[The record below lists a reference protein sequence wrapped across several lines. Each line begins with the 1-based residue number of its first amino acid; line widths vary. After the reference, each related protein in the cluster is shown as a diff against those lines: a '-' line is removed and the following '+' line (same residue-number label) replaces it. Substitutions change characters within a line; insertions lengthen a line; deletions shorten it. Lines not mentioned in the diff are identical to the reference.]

1 MGRRGGHE
9 TARGDLLLLAGC
21 VAFGLVAMAL
31 PRPWVQG
38 LITSLRQTALRPIV
52 MLQERATED
61 FSARFRLRGIQ
72 GQHDS
77 LALRLQEEATLLQE
91 NANLRA
97 LLDLR
102 PRLPRPYLAAEVL
115 HRPTLTDSRMLLI
128 GVGKRVGVDSFA
140 AVVTAEGLLGTV
152 WSVGQHASSVMTWAH
167 PEFRAS
173 AVTAEGGVLGVIQ
186 PSSVLANQQP
196 LLELR
201 GVALRDSL
209 PLGTIVY
216 TSGLGGV
223 FPRGIPIG
231 TVSEVGQDELGYE
244 RIYQVRPFV
253 NPGAVWHVLVLTAP
267 RDSVFLPIPGGVETP

>member
-1 MGRRGGHE
+1 MGRRAGHD

-21 VAFGLVAMAL
+21 VAFALIAMAL
-31 PRPWVQG
+31 PQPWVQG
-38 LITSLRQTALRPIV
+38 LTTSIRRTALRPLV
-52 MLQERATED
+52 FLEERAKED
-61 FSARFRLRGIQ
+61 YSARFRLQGIQ
-72 GQHDS
+72 AQRDS
-77 LALRLQEEATLLQE
+77 FALEVQGHVTLGRE
-91 NANLRA
+91 NDNLRA
-97 LLDLR
+97 LLALR
-102 PRLPRPYLAAEVL
+102 PRLSRPYLPAEVL

-128 GVGKRVGVDSFA
+128 GVGTRVGVDSFA
-140 AVVTAEGLLGTV
+140 AVVTADGLLGTV
-152 WSVGQHASSVMTWAH
+152 WSVGPNASSVMTWSH

-173 AVTAEGGVLGVIQ
+173 AVTAEGGVLGLVQ
-186 PSSVLANQQP
+186 PSSVLENQQP

-209 PLGTIVY
+209 ALGTIVY

-231 TVSEVGQDELGYE
+231 TVSAVGQDELGYE

-267 RDSVFLPIPGGVETP
+267 RDSVFLPIPGGEVTP